1 MHMNSVEKLI
11 ESLMGSSHAAL
22 SRRLTNNREKRTK
35 RKLTAV
41 LFCIFSFE
49 YKMLL
54 INNFVWQIISLN
66 SEFNTLS
73 FPYYISI
80 GWLVGWLVSR
90 FVWFWLW
97 MSSVSLFVEFN
108 SKSHFELLSF
118 PSFVSIQA
126 LKMVKRLKLKSQQ
139 ILK

>member
-1 MHMNSVEKLI
+1 MNSVEKLI

-22 SRRLTNNREKRTK
+22 SRRLTNNREKRTRIK
-35 RKLTAV
+35 TTAV

-80 GWLVGWLVSR
+80 GWLVSR